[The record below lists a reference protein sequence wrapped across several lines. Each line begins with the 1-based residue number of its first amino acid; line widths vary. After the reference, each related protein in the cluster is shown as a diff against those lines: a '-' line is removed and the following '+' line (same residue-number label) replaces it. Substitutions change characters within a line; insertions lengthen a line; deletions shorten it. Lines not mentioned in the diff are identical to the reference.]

1 MADVNARKI
10 GAVLSLAPDRI
21 SRNVSEYG
29 LFKATLKNT
38 HYRLVYVNDGEQTLD
53 DPNANLIST
62 ML

>member
-1 MADVNARKI
+1 M
-10 GAVLSLAPDRI
+10 APDRI